1 VVINLLAIE
10 NARIMG
16 SYERSCLI
24 IEDGKIVDFGTSDT
38 CEKYRGRAKFLDA
51 DGRVLIPG
59 LVDSHMHLLSY
70 ALSMRSLDLRGIR
83 SIDELREAV
92 KSRVRVSKPG
102 EWIIGHGWDQEN
114 FRDGRFPRKE
124 DLDDICPENPL
135 LLTRICLHAGV
146 LNSRAM
152 KELGIGK
159 DLLFED
165 ELYSAIRKVRSS
177 IDKLS
182 LLKAVKRLLSYGITE
197 VHSMDAS
204 LEELRILKSL
214 EAPMRV
220 RLYLSE
226 GLSSDDALV
235 EGVKVYADGSFG
247 ARTAAL
253 REEYEDDPGNS
264 GVLLKGWKEIYALS
278 RSLAERGKVLA
289 VHAIGDRA
297 LEEVIKAL
305 EMGASNLRIEH
316 ASLIPQDLLE
326 RLSKAKPQLIA
337 VQPHFTISD
346 WWLGKRLGERVK
358 YAYRF
363 SDMLEV
369 GLKIRGSSDAPVE
382 PENPWMSIEAA
393 LTGGELGVKPL
404 SLDQALKI
412 YSSELSIGSE
422 ANLTLLDTSPWSLN
436 RYDISGIRASL
447 TIVRGLVAYDPD
459 GLAEGWPSH
468 PIKGL

>member
-1 VVINLLAIE
+1 MLAIE

-16 SYERSCLI
+16 SYERSCLV
-24 IEDGKIVDFGTSDT
+24 IEDGKISDLGTSDT

-51 DGRVLIPG
+51 EGRVLIPG

-70 ALSMRSLDLRGIR
+70 ALSMRSLDLRGIK

-92 KSRVRVSKPG
+92 KSRVKVSKPG

-114 FRDGRFPRKE
+114 FRDGRYPRKE
-124 DLDDICPENPL
+124 DLDDISPENPL

-152 KELGIGK
+152 KELGVGK

-165 ELYSAIRKVRSS
+165 ELYSAIRKVRSP
-177 IDKLS
+177 IDKFT
-182 LLKAVKRLLSYGITE
+182 LLKAMKRLLSYGITE

-204 LEELRILKSL
+204 LEELSILGGMDM
-214 EAPMRV
+214 PIRV

-226 GLSSDDALV
+226 GLSSDNALV

-253 REEYEDDPGNS
+253 REEYEDDPGNM
-264 GVLLKGWKEIYALS
+264 GVLLKGWREIYALS
-278 RSLAERGKVLA
+278 RSLAERGKLLA

-305 EMGASNLRIEH
+305 EMGANNLRIEH

-326 RLSKAKPQLIA
+326 RLSKAKPHLIA

-363 SDMLEV
+363 SDMLGV
-369 GLKIRGSSDAPVE
+369 GLRIRGSSDSPVE

-404 SLDQALKI
+404 SMDQALSI
-412 YSSELSIGSE
+412 YSSELSVGSE
-422 ANLTLLDTSPWSLN
+422 ANLTLLDANPWSTN

-447 TIVRGLVAYDPD
+447 TIVKGLVAYDPE
-459 GLAEGWPSH
+459 GLARGWPSH
-468 PIKGL
+468 PVKL